1 MFKAHKTIFGPTI
14 IHQLAARGL
23 TPQPSERP
31 FYNLAM
37 ENVGI
42 CFNHISKKLKSE
54 IKQYFAW
61 IQWMGG
67 SVLKD
72 ISLKR
77 VTHLVTDRCQ
87 GDKYRYAS
95 TFSTPVMSTEWI
107 KDAWNHRKE
116 VEFTAGSSKFADS
129 HKVKPFY
136 GAHVHFMGFEA
147 VDLNVMTSE
156 LIRNGGSL
164 CEDPLTNEN
173 CTHIVVEDDKIK
185 SMPIELMERRNVS
198 KVKVEWFWASIQM
211 DACAEEKLHLFQDEN
226 LYSTPSASNLD
237 KSGSNGLFSP
247 GTPGSTN
254 SRRRKRRKDAL
265 CQLAANDPNPG
276 YPKTRRSSISEVHM
290 LSMSGSFLDS
300 PSPDLTPTNSA
311 PR

>member
-1 MFKAHKTIFGPTI
+1 MA
-14 IHQLAARGL
+14 GL
-23 TPQPSERP
+23 PC
-31 FYNLAM
+31 
-37 ENVGI
+37 GI
-42 CFNHISKKLKSE
+42 CFNHISKKLKFE

-72 ISLKR
+72 ISSPR
-77 VTHLVTDRCQ
+77 VTHLVTDSCR
-87 GDKYRYAS
+87 GEKYRYAS
-95 TFSTPVMSTEWI
+95 TFSIPVMSTEWI
-107 KDAWNHRKE
+107 KDAWNHRKD
-116 VEFTAGSSKFADS
+116 VEFTAHSSKFADS
-129 HKVKPFY
+129 HKVKPFH

-147 VDLNVMTSE
+147 VDLEVMTSE
-156 LIRNGGSL
+156 LVRNGGNL
-164 CEDPLTNEN
+164 CNDPLQNEN
-173 CTHIVVEDDKIK
+173 CTHIVVADDKIK
-185 SMPIELMERRNVS
+185 SIPIELMERRNVS

-226 LYSTPSASNLD
+226 LYLTPSASNLD

-254 SRRRKRRKDAL
+254 SRRRKRRNVV

-276 YPKTRRSSISEVHM
+276 YTKTRRSSISEVAM

-300 PSPDLTPTNSA
+300 PSPDHTPTNA
-311 PR
+311 TPG